1 MDLQTSVFKDETD
14 TPLWENVLPL
24 CELAKGLEEA
34 GEFELA
40 EETLRP
46 FWQGVPNRPNTSGIA
61 DRAKSELLLRTG
73 TLTGWIGSAKQI
85 PGAQEIAKDLVSE
98 SASIFAAL
106 GIAEKEAEARVDLA
120 ICYWREGALDEAR
133 VTLRHVLDALGN
145 IQSEQRL
152 RALLNSA
159 IVEKDAIRDQ
169 ESLRIYRQAAPQ
181 FELSSNHALRGKFH
195 NSYATLLKSL
205 GLAEAREEYIDK
217 ALIEFAAAS
226 FHFEQA
232 GHHRFQAR
240 VENNVGYLFASVGR
254 FPEAHEHL
262 DRARR
267 LFVRLRDH
275 GAVAYADDSR
285 AQAFL
290 LEGKPE
296 EAEQVARGAVKALK
310 DGGEQMMLVEAL
322 TTHGTALARLKRIN
336 LAKNTLDHAV
346 EVAQNAGNP
355 DRGGIAAVTA
365 IEELNRYLSVT
376 TLQQYY
382 STAESLLSHSQNRSI
397 RNRLGECARRVLA
410 AEFENVRSTEASSNT
425 ATGLAGVER
434 LSAGEGLAGVPE
446 SMPPGF
452 SLDAEVLRYEGSL
465 IRKALED
472 SGGSVTRAARLLGV
486 THQGLAFILNGRH
499 SDLLSIRTPVK
510 KRRRSIIRNH

>member
-1 MDLQTSVFKDETD
+1 MSLQTSLFKNQTD
-14 TPLWENVLPL
+14 TPVLEDVLPL
-24 CELAKGLEEA
+24 CELAKSLEEA

-46 FWQGVPNRPNTSGIA
+46 FWQGLPHRPNTEGMA
-61 DRAKSELLLRTG
+61 EGAKGELLLRTG

-98 SASIFAAL
+98 SASIFATL
-106 GIAEKEAEARVDLA
+106 GLIDKEAEARVDLA
-120 ICYWREGALDEAR
+120 VCYWREGALDEAR
-133 VTLRHVLDALGN
+133 VTLRHVLNSLGETP
-145 IQSEQRL
+145 SEQRL

-159 IVEKDAIRDQ
+159 IVEKDAIRDR
-169 ESLRIYRQAAPQ
+169 ESLRIYRHAAPQ

-195 NSYATLLKSL
+195 NSYATVLKSL
-205 GLAEAREEYIDK
+205 GLAEDREEYIDK
-217 ALIEFAAAS
+217 ALVEFAAAS

-240 VENNVGYLFASVGR
+240 VENNVGYLFASIGR
-254 FPEAHEHL
+254 FPEAQEHL

-296 EAEQVARGAVKALK
+296 EAERIARGAVKTLK

-322 TTHGTALARLKRIN
+322 TTHGTALARLQRFQ
-336 LAKNTLDHAV
+336 LAKSTLDQAV
-346 EVAQNAGNP
+346 EIAQHAGNP

-365 IEELNRYLSVT
+365 IEELGAQLSVNA
-376 TLQQYY
+376 LQYY
-382 STAESLLSHSQNRSI
+382 YRTAEELLARSQNRGL
-397 RNRLGECARRVLA
+397 RTRLGECARRVLA
-410 AEFENVRSTEASSNT
+410 AEFASVQSG
-425 ATGLAGVER
+425 AAAAG
-434 LSAGEGLAGVPE
+434 SGPQAFGSGPA

-452 SLDAEVLRYEGSL
+452 SLDAEVLRYEGTL

>member
-1 MDLQTSVFKDETD
+1 MDLQTSVFKNEAESPVVDN
-14 TPLWENVLPL
+14 LVPL

-46 FWQGVPNRPNTSGIA
+46 FWAGVPHRPDTDGVSEN
-61 DRAKSELLLRTG
+61 AKAELLLRAG
-73 TLTGWIGSAKQI
+73 TITGWLGSAKQVA
-85 PGAQEIAKDLVSE
+85 GAQAVAKDLVSE
-98 SASIFAAL
+98 SADIFEKL
-106 GIAEKEAEARVDLA
+106 GIVEKQAEARVDLA

-133 VTLRHVLDALGN
+133 VNLGLV
-145 IQSEQRL
+145 IEILGERESEQRL

-159 IVEKDAIRDQ
+159 IVEKDALRDR
-169 ESLRIYRQAAPQ
+169 ESLRIYRAAAPQ
-181 FELSSNHALRGKFH
+181 FDLSSNHALKGKFH

-205 GLAEAREEYIDK
+205 GLSENREEYIDK
-217 ALIEFAAAS
+217 ALVEFAAAS
-226 FHFEQA
+226 FHFEHA

-240 VENNVGYLFASVGR
+240 VENNVGFLFASIGR
-254 FPEAHEHL
+254 FLEAQQHL

-267 LFVRLRDH
+267 LFVRLQDH

-290 LEGKPE
+290 LEGRPE
-296 EAEQVARGAVKALK
+296 EAEQVARTAVRTLK
-310 DGGEQMMLVEAL
+310 NGGEQMMLAEAL
-322 TTHGTALARLKRIN
+322 TTHGTALARLKRFE
-336 LAKNTLDHAV
+336 LSRNTLDQAIQI
-346 EVAQNAGNP
+346 AQNAGNP

-365 IEELNRYLSVT
+365 IEELIDYLS
-376 TLQQYY
+376 LSALENYY
-382 STAESLLSHSQNRSI
+382 STAELLLSNSQNRGI
-397 RNRLGECARRVLA
+397 RTRLGECARRVLA
-410 AEFENVRSTEASSNT
+410 AELASIK
-425 ATGLAGVER
+425 VEG
-434 LSAGEGLAGVPE
+434 SGET
-446 SMPPGF
+446 MPPGF

-510 KRRRSIIRNH
+510 KRRRSIIRHH

>member
-1 MDLQTSVFKDETD
+1 MHLQTSVFTNETD
-14 TPLWENVLPL
+14 ASIFENVIPL

-46 FWQGVPNRPNTSGIA
+46 FWQGVPHRPHTGGLA
-61 DRAKSELLLRTG
+61 DRPKSELLLRAG

-98 SASIFAAL
+98 SASIFASL
-106 GIAEKEAEARVDLA
+106 GIVEKEAEAHVDLA

-133 VTLRHVLDALGN
+133 VTLRHVLDSLGEM
-145 IQSEQRL
+145 QSEQRL

-159 IVEKDAIRDQ
+159 IVEKDAIRDR
-169 ESLRIYRQAAPQ
+169 ESLRIYRKASPE

-205 GLAEAREEYIDK
+205 GLAEGREEYIDN
-217 ALIEFAAAS
+217 ALVEFAAAS

-240 VENNVGYLFASVGR
+240 VENNVGYLFASIGR
-254 FPEAHEHL
+254 FPEAQEHL
-262 DRARR
+262 DHARR
-267 LFVRLRDH
+267 LFVQLKDH

-290 LEGKPE
+290 LQGKPD
-296 EAEQVARGAVKALK
+296 EAERVARSAVQALK
-310 DGGEQMMLVEAL
+310 NGGEQMMLVEAL
-322 TTHGTALARLKRIN
+322 TTHGTALARLNRFQ
-336 LAKNTLDHAV
+336 LAKSTLDQAV
-346 EVAQNAGNP
+346 AIAQNAGNP
-355 DRGGIAAVTA
+355 DHGGIAAVTA
-365 IEELNRYLSVT
+365 IEELSNYLSVDA
-376 TLQQYY
+376 LQQYY
-382 STAESLLSHSQNRSI
+382 STAESLLARSQNRSI
-397 RNRLGECARRVLA
+397 RTRLGECARRVLA
-410 AEFENVRSTEASSNT
+410 AEFASLQSTTETSANKETLAS
-425 ATGLAGVER
+425 
-434 LSAGEGLAGVPE
+434 VPP

-472 SGGSVTRAARLLGV
+472 SGGSVTRAARMLGV

-499 SDLLSIRTPVK
+499 SHLLSIRTPVK